1 MRKPSHL
8 IPSVITNRAPWL
20 LGWWLSAFV
29 LFAALWALVNYP
41 LVIGP
46 LIVLSF
52 ALSRLEKQRLQR
64 IADSRSEE
72 SICQFARSFD
82 SRTVDTRIIRAVYE
96 ELSAYLDSRA
106 SPFPLRAS
114 DQLLHRKGLNIDED
128 DLNDLVLII
137 AQRAGRSVENT
148 QDNPFYGKVNTAA
161 DLVNFLA
168 AQPEQPPV

>member
-1 MRKPSHL
+1 MRKPSRL
-8 IPSVITNRAPWL
+8 IPSAISNRMPWL
-20 LGWWLSAFV
+20 LGWWLSALGLYV
-29 LFAALWALVNYP
+29 ALWALVNYP

-52 ALSRLEKQRLQR
+52 ALSKLEKQRLKR

-72 SICQFARSFD
+72 SICQFARAFD
-82 SRTVDTRIIRAVYE
+82 ARTVDTRIIRAVYD

-114 DQLLHRKGLNIDED
+114 DQLFHRKGLNIDED

-137 AQRAGRSVENT
+137 AQRAGRSIENT
-148 QDNPFYGKVNTAA
+148 QDNPFTAK
-161 DLVNFLA
+161 
-168 AQPEQPPV
+168 